1 MKQVEKGRLMNE
13 DIRQMAQHFMSL
25 ITGGSIRWFVLG
37 FDPSSLSK
45 SALQK
50 HLNSAIQVFM
60 RAYGRIPAK

>member
-1 MKQVEKGRLMNE
+1 
-13 DIRQMAQHFMSL
+13 MAQHFISL
-25 ITGGSIRWFVLG
+25 ITGGPVRWFVFG
-37 FDPSSLSK
+37 FDPSPLAK